1 MKIKEN
7 NMLEIG
13 TIQNLT
19 VVKKVDFG
27 VYLAEPGE
35 EDKRVLLPA
44 RQVPPQ
50 TSVGDQIEVFLYKDS
65 SDRLISTTA
74 RPKLLLG
81 EVVELT
87 VAQTAIGSGIS
98 PLPFIQ
104 GAY

>member
-1 MKIKEN
+1 
-7 NMLEIG
+7 MLEIG

-65 SDRLISTTA
+65 SDQRRARSFCLVRL
-74 RPKLLLG
+74 
-81 EVVELT
+81 
-87 VAQTAIGSGIS
+87 
-98 PLPFIQ
+98 
-104 GAY
+104 

>member
-1 MKIKEN
+1 
-7 NMLEIG
+7 MLEIG

-50 TSVGDQIEVFLYKDS
+50 TLS
-65 SDRLISTTA
+65 LIH
-74 RPKLLLG
+74 
-81 EVVELT
+81 
-87 VAQTAIGSGIS
+87 I
-98 PLPFIQ
+98 
-104 GAY
+104 

>member
-1 MKIKEN
+1 
-7 NMLEIG
+7 MLEIG

-27 VYLAEPGE
+27 VYLAEPGA

-65 SDRLISTTA
+65 SDPA
-74 RPKLLLG
+74 D
-81 EVVELT
+81 
-87 VAQTAIGSGIS
+87 
-98 PLPFIQ
+98 FNN
-104 GAY
+104 GAPEAFAG

>member
-1 MKIKEN
+1 
-7 NMLEIG
+7 MLEIG

-50 TSVGDQIEVFLYKDS
+50 TS
-65 SDRLISTTA
+65 
-74 RPKLLLG
+74 G
-81 EVVELT
+81 E
-87 VAQTAIGSGIS
+87 
-98 PLPFIQ
+98 FFKIQ
-104 GAY
+104 HNQRRICQGFRHDG